1 MYVDMCIHVHI
12 FVSVME
18 KISSGRMSPVRG
30 RTMKEYD
37 TVSTVGKK
45 YLLTIAIKEKKDVL
59 YEFRYTRTK

>member
-1 MYVDMCIHVHI
+1 MYVDMCIHI

-45 YLLTIAIKEKKDVL
+45 ICWL
-59 YEFRYTRTK
+59 YVALSETLGPNSANVISSKMT